1 MCVHD
6 APNESWHVCPASR
19 CSKEKSLAALDGRR
33 HETLFARNHVVIFA
47 ADQSAHAAAVPATA
61 KDWIQ
66 VIASWRL
73 AISLLVVIAI
83 VTSQVALPATA
94 AEVISRADYEA
105 CQARDDAGLRAAVVT
120 IATDAITNGTKN
132 IDYKALVAEQWR
144 ENNLDQII
152 DAQVDSAV
160 QAVTNETSWSD
171 RLKSLTNAEKSQ
183 ELATSVAERV
193 YRSDAVKAA
202 IESLASSV
210 AKEVGKTIEFASSDA
225 TGPLLDCLKAF
236 VGPRY
241 GVAVADALAGD
252 AGKDVVIDPKKGS
265 IDVSAG
271 SVLKES
277 SAGLAGAT
285 ILIVRRQLANLA
297 TRVGQ
302 RIVGSVLS
310 RLVSVVA
317 GGVGL
322 VLIAKDI
329 WEFRNGVL
337 PIIATEMKAPETK
350 EKVREELASTLAEQM
365 NDHVK
370 DIASAAADH
379 VIEVW
384 QTFRNAHALVLRIAD
399 ENGEFRK
406 FLDGVKPQALPRL
419 DEVVSL
425 LVVSEG
431 QGSILK
437 RLQDGSLNSAV
448 HLMPEKGL
456 EVARDTKSVAT
467 ALDWTALA
475 GDRLDSV
482 VDHELH
488 RRIAPNA
495 LTRASLDRI
504 LALNNRVAII
514 RIASL
519 PPEARDTLFS
529 LDANDL
535 NSLLKSLSGDEL
547 KALAGYLKGLQPG
560 PRDKVLKAVAANPAK
575 MQILATG
582 SVRERIIA
590 SSDQAAAAEM
600 MLEPPSGLSPREF
613 VEDAKLVWEGRVA
626 PLLLWDKHPW
636 SLALAG
642 VALLIFLAWISRLFR
657 PRTRPPAPAPGA

>member
-1 MCVHD
+1 
-6 APNESWHVCPASR
+6 
-19 CSKEKSLAALDGRR
+19 
-33 HETLFARNHVVIFA
+33 
-47 ADQSAHAAAVPATA
+47 
-61 KDWIQ
+61 
-66 VIASWRL
+66 VIASVRL

-83 VTSQVALPATA
+83 VTSQVALPASA
-94 AEVISRADYEA
+94 AEAISRADYEA

-120 IATDAITNGTKN
+120 IATDAITNGTKT
-132 IDYKALVAEQWR
+132 IDYKALVADQWR

-152 DAQVDSAV
+152 DTQVDIAV
-160 QAVTNETSWSD
+160 QEVTNETSWSD
-171 RLKSLTNAEKSQ
+171 RLKSLANAEKSQ
-183 ELATSVAERV
+183 ELATAVAERV

-202 IESLASSV
+202 IESLATGV
-210 AKEVGKTIEFASSDA
+210 ARDVGKTIELASSDA

-236 VGPRY
+236 IGPRY
-241 GVAVADALAGD
+241 GVAIANALAGD
-252 AGKDVVIDPKKGS
+252 AGKDVAIDPKRGS

-271 SVLKES
+271 SVLKETTG
-277 SAGLAGAT
+277 GLAGAT

-337 PIIATEMKAPETK
+337 PIIATEMKSPATK
-350 EKVREELASTLAEQM
+350 EKVREELASMLAEQM

-384 QTFRNAHALVLRIAD
+384 QTFRRAHALVLQIA
-399 ENGEFRK
+399 EQNGEFRK
-406 FLDGVKPQALPRL
+406 FLDGVKPEALPRL

-425 LVVSEG
+425 LVASEG

-437 RLQDGSLNSAV
+437 RLQDGSLNTAV
-448 HLMPEKGL
+448 HSMPTNGL
-456 EVARDTKSVAT
+456 EIARDTKSVAT
-467 ALDWTALA
+467 ALDWMALA

-482 VDHELH
+482 VNYELH
-488 RRIAPNA
+488 RRVAPGD

-504 LALNNRVAII
+504 LALNNRTAIV

-519 PPEARDTLFS
+519 PPEARDTLFNLTS
-529 LDANDL
+529 DDL
-535 NSLLKSLSGDEL
+535 NALLKALSGDEL
-547 KALAGYLKGLQPG
+547 KALAGYLRGLQPG
-560 PRDKVLKAVAANPAK
+560 PRDKVLKAVAADPAK

-590 SSDQAAAAEM
+590 SNDQAAAADM
-600 MLEPPSGLSPREF
+600 MLEPASGLSPREF
-613 VEDAKLVWEGRVA
+613 IKDAKLVGQGRVA

-636 SLALAG
+636 S
-642 VALLIFLAWISRLFR
+642 VALTGLTILIFLAWISRLFR
-657 PRTRPPAPAPGA
+657 PRTRPPAPVPGA

>member
-1 MCVHD
+1 
-6 APNESWHVCPASR
+6 
-19 CSKEKSLAALDGRR
+19 
-33 HETLFARNHVVIFA
+33 
-47 ADQSAHAAAVPATA
+47 
-61 KDWIQ
+61 
-66 VIASWRL
+66 VIASVRL

-83 VTSQVALPATA
+83 VRSQVALPASA
-94 AEVISRADYEA
+94 AEAISRADYEA
-105 CQARDDAGLRAAVVT
+105 CQSRDDAGLRAAVVT
-120 IATDAITNGTKN
+120 IATDAITNGTKT
-132 IDYKALVAEQWR
+132 IDYKALVADQWR
-144 ENNLDQII
+144 DNNLDQII
-152 DAQVDSAV
+152 DTQVDIAV
-160 QAVTNETSWSD
+160 QEVTNETSWSD
-171 RLKSLTNAEKSQ
+171 RLKSLANAEKSQ
-183 ELATSVAERV
+183 ELATAVAERV

-202 IESLASSV
+202 IESLATGV
-210 AKEVGKTIEFASSDA
+210 ARDVGKTIELASSDA

-241 GVAVADALAGD
+241 GVAIANALAGD
-252 AGKDVVIDPKKGS
+252 SGKDVAIDPKRGS
-265 IDVSAG
+265 IDISAG
-271 SVLKES
+271 SVLKETS
-277 SAGLAGAT
+277 GGLAGAT

-337 PIIATEMKAPETK
+337 PIIATEMKSPATK
-350 EKVREELASTLAEQM
+350 EKVREELASMLAEQM

-384 QTFRNAHALVLRIAD
+384 QTFRRAHALVLQIAEGND
-399 ENGEFRK
+399 AFRK
-406 FLDGVKPQALPRL
+406 FLDGVKPEALPRL

-425 LVVSEG
+425 LVASEG

-437 RLQDGSLNSAV
+437 RLQDGSLNTAV
-448 HLMPEKGL
+448 HLMPANGL
-456 EVARDTKSVAT
+456 EIARDTKSVAT

-482 VDHELH
+482 VDYELH
-488 RRIAPNA
+488 RRVAPGD

-504 LALNNRVAII
+504 LALNNRTAIV

-519 PPEARDTLFS
+519 PPEARDTLFNLNS
-529 LDANDL
+529 DDL
-535 NSLLKSLSGDEL
+535 NALLKALSGDEL
-547 KALAGYLKGLQPG
+547 KALAGYLRGLQPG
-560 PRDKVLKAVAANPAK
+560 PRDKVLKAVAADPAK

-590 SSDQAAAAEM
+590 SNDQAAAADM
-600 MLEPPSGLSPREF
+600 MLEPASGLSPQEF
-613 VEDAKLVWEGRVA
+613 IEDAKLVGQGRVA

-636 SLALAG
+636 S
-642 VALLIFLAWISRLFR
+642 VALTGLAILIFLAWISRLFR
-657 PRTRPPAPAPGA
+657 PRTRPQAPVPGA